1 MGRPAPTPALFLD
14 RDGVINI
21 DHAYVHKREDFDF
34 VDGIFELVR
43 TARERGCLVFVVTN
57 QAGIGRGKYTE
68 ADFHRLTDWMC
79 AEFASRGA
87 AIDKVYFCP
96 YHAEH
101 GVGAYKIDSP
111 FRKPN
116 PGMILQAAQEFDVDL
131 AASVLLGDMETDI
144 QAGTRAG
151 VGRTLLFCPP
161 GHARPASTLA
171 HAIVGSHA
179 EVHAHLPQRV
189 TA

>member
-1 MGRPAPTPALFLD
+1 VGRPALFLD

-21 DHAYVHKREDFDF
+21 DHAYVHRREDFDF

-43 TARERGCLVFVVTN
+43 TAKARGWFVFVVTN
-57 QAGIGRGKYTE
+57 QAGIARGKYTE
-68 ADFHRLTDWMC
+68 ADFHALTAWMC

-101 GVGAYKIDSP
+101 GIGAYKLDSP
-111 FRKPN
+111 LRKPN
-116 PGMILQAAQEFDVDL
+116 PGMLLQAAQEFDVDL
-131 AASVLLGDMETDI
+131 AASLMVGDMETDM
-144 QAGTRAG
+144 QAGIRAG

-161 GHARPASTLA
+161 GHKRPAATLA
-171 HAIVGSHA
+171 SAIVGAHA
-179 EVHAHLPQRV
+179 EIQQHLGQHVPV
-189 TA
+189 

>member
-1 MGRPAPTPALFLD
+1 MGRPALFLD

-21 DHAYVHKREDFDF
+21 DHAYVHRKEDFDF

-43 TARERGCLVFVVTN
+43 TARERGYLVFVITN

-68 ADFHRLTDWMC
+68 ADFHVLTEWMC
-79 AEFASRGA
+79 GEFASRSA
-87 AIDKVYFCP
+87 PIDKVYFCP

-101 GVGAYKIDSP
+101 GIGHYKAESP

-144 QAGTRAG
+144 LAGARAG
-151 VGRTLLFCPP
+151 VGRRLLFCPP
-161 GHARPASTLA
+161 GHKRLADTTA
-171 HAIVGSHA
+171 HAIVGAHA
-179 EVHAHLPQRV
+179 EVHAHLPQRI
-189 TA
+189 AA